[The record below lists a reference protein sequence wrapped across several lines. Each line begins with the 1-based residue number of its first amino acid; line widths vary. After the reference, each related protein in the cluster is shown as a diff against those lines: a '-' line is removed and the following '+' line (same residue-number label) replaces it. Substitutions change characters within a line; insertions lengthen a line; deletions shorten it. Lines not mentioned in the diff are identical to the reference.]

1 MKYDEIMD
9 RIEVT
14 PEMRQR
20 VLDHL
25 QNAQKTRRKR
35 FAWRYVLSAAACLA
49 VILCCYIFRQPRQQ
63 EPITQVI
70 PQIENVDSLQELSEK
85 TGIPLKELTAIPFE
99 VSETEYVSY
108 WENLAEIL
116 YSGQDNQL
124 CYRKSAGTEDNSGDY
139 NVYQREQILTISG
152 LSVTLKGDDSGYC
165 LAIWTDG
172 TYAYSVS
179 VTSPLSE
186 EAFRQ
191 LLEANL

>member
-25 QNAQKTRRKR
+25 QNAQETRRKR
-35 FAWRYVLSAAACLA
+35 SAWRYVLSAAACLA
-49 VILCCYIFRQPRQQ
+49 VILCCYIFRQR

-70 PQIENVDSLQELSEK
+70 PQIETVNTLQELSEK
-85 TGIPLKELTAIPFE
+85 TGIPLKELTAISFE

-139 NVYQREQILTISG
+139 NVYQQEQALTISG
-152 LSVTLKGDDSGYC
+152 LSVTLKGNDDGCC
-165 LAIWTDG
+165 LAVWTDG

-179 VTSPLSE
+179 VTSPLTE